1 MDLKGKRA
9 RLKQLQ
15 RARKSLARQA
25 EKGALSKPDQLKI
38 YAMDREIQRI
48 ESLIKGEF
56 DVAHFAYEYFSDE
69 RNAENEA
76 GNIIRNYSDD
86 KPHETIDDIAAIHRD
101 FYNVCDEITQRKSN
115 RFVIASPRGHAKSS
129 IISTIKALHALCY
142 NTNGQGDYILI
153 ISETDTLAKRLVAS
167 IANQLKHNEKLRA
180 DFGELLYVQSNKNER
195 DNEDTFIT
203 TRKQLVEASS
213 AGKSLRGKTFNGK
226 RPALCLCDDLSSLN
240 NEATEEQRLKLIH
253 WWNSTVEPLP
263 AANGVIVFV
272 GTRVTATG
280 LLSHL
285 LGRRDYKQLFHAAIL
300 NEPDNPHLWADY
312 LHMYTGE
319 ATDAEL
325 DDYYEAHREELESG
339 VELAWSNMWT
349 YRELMHK
356 KAALGS
362 RAFAS
367 EYMNQSFASD
377 EQHFSPEDYAYGR
390 RVFDGQ
396 HHLDA
401 IEYNNKYYYL
411 RDMDM
416 TACWDPALAG
426 NKRSA
431 LNAYVT
437 LGRHKES
444 GLVFVIDVY
453 ASRQVPSEFIMEI
466 LPRLAEF
473 KPHKVV
479 VEGIGAYRAYADQ
492 LSDSMRHNSIYHT
505 KLETIKTHGTKSK
518 ASRIESLEVPLA
530 NQSLILNRDHKE
542 VYRELQEYP
551 NGVVDVLDAIE
562 MAFSSAKKRTAQIVQ
577 KPDWMYGIYGESTNN
592 HSVSRTGRTIGRG
605 RY

>member
-1 MDLKGKRA
+1 MNMSERKSRLRQLRRAIQALAKKAGKG
-9 RLKQLQ
+9 RLTSQEQLQ
-15 RARKSLARQA
+15 L
-25 EKGALSKPDQLKI
+25 I
-38 YAMDREIQRI
+38 AMDRESERL
-48 ESLIKGEF
+48 ESIIKGEH

-69 RNAENEA
+69 RNPDNDA
-76 GNIIRNYSDD
+76 GNIIRNYSED
-86 KPHETIDDIAAIHRD
+86 KPHESIDEMAAIHRD
-101 FYNVCDEITQRKSN
+101 FYDVCDDITKRKNN

-129 IISTIKALHALCY
+129 VISTIKALHSLCY
-142 NTNGQGDYILI
+142 NTNCEGDYILI

-167 IANQLKHNEKLRA
+167 IANQLKHNERLRA
-180 DFGELLYVQSNKNER
+180 DFGELLHKQSTKNER

-203 TRKQLVEASS
+203 TNKQLVEASS

-226 RPALCLCDDLSSLN
+226 RPATLLCDDLSSLN
-240 NEATEEQRLKLIH
+240 NEATEEQRQKLIH

-263 AANGVIVFV
+263 SADGVIVFV
-272 GTRVTATG
+272 GTRVTNTG

-285 LGRRDYKQLFHAAIL
+285 LGRRDYKKLFHAAVI
-300 NEPDNPHLWADY
+300 NEPDNPQLWSDY

-325 DDYYEAHREELESG
+325 DDYYEKHRDELESG
-339 VELAWSNMWT
+339 IELAWSSRWT
-349 YRELMHK
+349 YRELMHV
-356 KAALGS
+356 KASIGS

-367 EYMNQSFASD
+367 EYMNQSYASD
-377 EQHFSPEDYAYGR
+377 EQHFSPEEYAYGR

-396 HHLDA
+396 YHLDA
-401 IEYNNKYYYL
+401 IEYNDKYYYL
-411 RDMDM
+411 RDMDKV
-416 TACWDPALAG
+416 ACWDPALAG

-444 GLVFVIDVY
+444 GLVFVLDVY

-466 LPRLAEF
+466 LPRLAEY
-473 KPHKVV
+473 KPQKVV

-492 LSDSMRHNSIYHT
+492 LADSMRHNSIYHT
-505 KLETIKTHGTKSK
+505 RMETIKTHGTKSK

-530 NQSLILNRDHKE
+530 NHSLILNRDHKE

-562 MAFSSAKKRTAQIVQ
+562 MAFSTAKKPTARIVQ
-577 KPDWMYGIYGESTNN
+577 KPAYL
-592 HSVSRTGRTIGRG
+592 
-605 RY
+605 